1 MTELVELSSKKHQE
15 LRVRPNCIVEL
26 AAKQQ
31 IMKLRVTEASK
42 AVTSF
47 PVFFTRDQRT
57 GGWVLSALTSL
68 ENGSNLFVKQHQWE
82 SAFQPSSMQTYPL
95 FLMKSEQQE
104 NSFTIGIM
112 QQSDAFSK
120 ELGEPLFDTNSR
132 PSLYLS
138 RMQKL
143 LEADIKNDI
152 QTMKFSQKLQELNL
166 LKSIS
171 LSIQYQD
178 DSVQNLNGLHSLNED
193 TLHALSTKQIDELNK
208 LGYLIPIHAMLI
220 SIYQLNSL
228 VKRNNGLQNF
238 KPIKQL
244 KIEVARD
251 RTVA

>member
-1 MTELVELSSKKHQE
+1 
-15 LRVRPNCIVEL
+15 
-26 AAKQQ
+26 
-31 IMKLRVTEASK
+31 
-42 AVTSF
+42 
-47 PVFFTRDQRT
+47 
-57 GGWVLSALTSL
+57 
-68 ENGSNLFVKQHQWE
+68 
-82 SAFQPSSMQTYPL
+82 
-95 FLMKSEQQE
+95 
-104 NSFTIGIM
+104 
-112 QQSDAFSK
+112 
-120 ELGEPLFDTNSR
+120 
-132 PSLYLS
+132 
-138 RMQKL
+138 MQKL

>member
-1 MTELVELSSKKHQE
+1 MTELVELNSKKHQE
-15 LRVRPNCIVEL
+15 LRVKPNCTIAL
-26 AAKQQ
+26 ATTQQ

-82 SAFQPSSMQTYPL
+82 CAFQPSSMQTYPL
-95 FLMKSEQQE
+95 FLMQSEQQK
-104 NSFTIGIM
+104 NNFTIGVM
-112 QQSDAFSK
+112 EQSDAFSK
-120 ELGEPLFDTNSR
+120 ELGEPLFDTNGR

-152 QTMKFSQKLQELNL
+152 QTMKFSQKLVELNL

-171 LSIQYQD
+171 LSIHYQD
-178 DSVQNLNGLHSLNED
+178 DSVQNLNGLHSINED
-193 TLHALSTKQIDELNK
+193 TLHSLSAQQLDELNK

-220 SIYQLNSL
+220 SIFQLNSL
-228 VKRNNGLQNF
+228 VKKNNELQSL
-238 KPIKQL
+238 KAIKQL

>member
-1 MTELVELSSKKHQE
+1 
-15 LRVRPNCIVEL
+15 
-26 AAKQQ
+26 
-31 IMKLRVTEASK
+31 
-42 AVTSF
+42 
-47 PVFFTRDQRT
+47 
-57 GGWVLSALTSL
+57 
-68 ENGSNLFVKQHQWE
+68 
-82 SAFQPSSMQTYPL
+82 
-95 FLMKSEQQE
+95 
-104 NSFTIGIM
+104 
-112 QQSDAFSK
+112 
-120 ELGEPLFDTNSR
+120 
-132 PSLYLS
+132 
-138 RMQKL
+138 MQKL

-228 VKRNNGLQNF
+228 VKKNNELQSL
-238 KPIKQL
+238 KAIKQL